1 MPEAREDSRLR
12 IEVAAREEFK
22 QHGLAGARVD
32 RIAKLSGLNKQL
44 IYYYFGSK
52 QELYAHT
59 IRQAADRVRVE
70 PALRRTLPGSPAD
83 RLRFLLR
90 TVLERIASAPEV
102 ARALLQHAEDDG
114 GGAMTVAGR
123 VMADLADE
131 IGREISRGQGL
142 GHYRDDADPGLLGR
156 QALALLVG
164 WTVLGGPSGGGD
176 DPDIAVWAN
185 ATVDLLSR
193 SLSW

>member
-22 QHGLAGARVD
+22 QHGLAGARID

-102 ARALLQHAEDDG
+102 ARALLQPAEDDE
-114 GGAMTVAGR
+114 GGATTVAGR
-123 VMADLADE
+123 LMADLADE

>member
-12 IEVAAREEFK
+12 IESAAREEFR
-22 QHGLAGARVD
+22 QHGLAGARID
-32 RIAKLSGLNKQL
+32 RIAKRSGLNKQL

-59 IRQAADRVRVE
+59 LSQAAGRVRVE
-70 PALRRTLPGSPAD
+70 PTLRRTLPGSPAD
-83 RLRFLLR
+83 RLRSLLT

-102 ARALLQHAEDDG
+102 TRALMQHAEDDG
-114 GGAMTVAGR
+114 GAATVAGR
-123 VMADLADE
+123 LMSDLAEE

-164 WTVLGGPSGGGD
+164 WTMLHGTGGGGD
-176 DPDIAVWAN
+176 EPDVAGWGSA
-185 ATVDLLSR
+185 AVDLLSR
-193 SLSW
+193 ALSW

>member
-22 QHGLAGARVD
+22 QHGLAGARID

-102 ARALLQHAEDDG
+102 ARALLQPAEDDG
-114 GGAMTVAGR
+114 GGATTVAGR
-123 VMADLADE
+123 LMADLADE

-164 WTVLGGPSGGGD
+164 WTVLGGPSSGGD